1 MSPLFEFKVEAT
13 VDAPLLGEPQLVR
26 RYVRV
31 EADDLDHAVDLID
44 ELGDEVYVNAA
55 VVPSGVRIE
64 PVEEWGPEDS
74 RRRAVRDRQL
84 DPEMEVTR

>member
-1 MSPLFEFKVEAT
+1 MAIVFEFRFEAMLY
-13 VDAPLLGEPQLVR
+13 APVLGESRLVR

-44 ELGDEVYVNAA
+44 ELGDEVYENMA
-55 VVPSGVRIE
+55 VAPSGVRIE
-64 PVEEWGPEDS
+64 PVDEWGPEDS
-74 RRRAVRDRQL
+74 RRRAVRDRQP

>member
-1 MSPLFEFKVEAT
+1 VTVFEFRVEAT
-13 VDAPLLGEPQLVR
+13 LDAPVLGEPQLVR

-44 ELGDEVYVNAA
+44 EFGDELYVNAA
-55 VVPSGVRIE
+55 VAPSGVQIE
-64 PVEEWGPEDS
+64 PVDEWGPEDS
-74 RRRAVRDRQL
+74 RRRAVRDRQP